1 MKKGKKNKMSVKLC
15 HRKELQKPTMHKEE
29 RGGELWEWNV
39 VSALDV

>member
-29 RGGELWEWNV
+29 RGGSCGNGMSFLH
-39 VSALDV
+39 